1 MRKFSAFTLLL
12 IFSFFS
18 PLANFLPGMRTTYAQ
33 TKSNLLRGLKLA
45 PSLRERVR
53 PAGLSNGERE
63 RVIVNL
69 SDSADPQ
76 QLAQA
81 LTQSGARSSKH
92 LGALGLM
99 VADIPLDKLEEAAAR
114 NDISWISADQEVRS
128 LATTDNT
135 SHIEVTT
142 GASKLLPVDQKG
154 TGSGV
159 AGGGAGNGV
168 GIVILDSGIT
178 PSDAAEFVGYQYQ
191 QSSGTLG
198 LGLLSQT
205 YVQSYDRIKKHIDFT
220 GENRTDDFYGHG
232 THTAKSGHHHRN
244 RNQRTTF
251 RSCTEGRSRRGP
263 GRNLGWPSGRDQFLS

>member
-1 MRKFSAFTLLL
+1 M
-12 IFSFFS
+12 
-18 PLANFLPGMRTTYAQ
+18 
-33 TKSNLLRGLKLA
+33 
-45 PSLRERVR
+45 
-53 PAGLSNGERE
+53 
-63 RVIVNL
+63 IVNL

-114 NDISWISADQEVRS
+114 NDVSWISADQEVRS

-159 AGGGAGNGV
+159 AGGGAPCRAAGA
-168 GIVILDSGIT
+168 GIPAWV
-178 PSDAAEFVGYQYQ
+178 PF
-191 QSSGTLG
+191 
-198 LGLLSQT
+198 
-205 YVQSYDRIKKHIDFT
+205 
-220 GENRTDDFYGHG
+220 HG
-232 THTAKSGHHHRN
+232 TVG
-244 RNQRTTF
+244 
-251 RSCTEGRSRRGP
+251 GP
-263 GRNLGWPSGRDQFLS
+263 VLRDLWQ